1 MICMVRETDG
11 TEQETVDEDV
21 VTVSTIHRAKG
32 LEWRHVII
40 ANATERAFGGG
51 GKSSVATA
59 AARST
64 GSNGASGWRPKALGD
79 DLPLPRGCVLGDAP
93 RQAPATDTA
102 TPQGGGEGAA
112 VLAQQDAEERRV
124 AYVALTRAKE
134 SVVFTSAELGPSGR
148 EELESPFVRQALGE
162 GAESDFTDCY
172 ADLPPV

>member
-1 MICMVRETDG
+1 MHALYYG

-51 GKSSVATA
+51 GGKSSVATA

-64 GSNGASGWRPKALGD
+64 GSKGGASAGWRPKALGD

-112 VLAQQDAEERRV
+112 VLAQQQDAEERRV

-148 EELESPFVRQALGE
+148 KELESPFVRQALGE
-162 GAESDFTDCY
+162 GAE
-172 ADLPPV
+172 